1 MKEKKTTIIML
12 LMGLLTCLIQ
22 IIKVKFLIKYLG
34 VNWTA
39 VYEVIFAFLSS
50 IYINNEKICNSAK
63 DKIIDFVYIFII
75 SLIEIVLIYFKFNSV
90 IILLVLLIS
99 MLIYFFIK
107 KKKVLFNTLK
117 DNIYAVKNLIIK
129 IIENNLVILI
139 LLAFKENHLVI
150 AYGLYLIICNI
161 VKILEI
167 NVTDKKIPSYF
178 NGLLVILLSICYYR
192 FISLLFPSKYDISLL
207 GSVIIMAK
215 LYFDLMINED
225 YKSNVFIDIILLI
238 TNIILSTISLL
249 KFGFI
254 GILSMNL
261 LITLTNYFMASKEN
275 KLKLLK
281 EVVLTTFLGVIIIFF
296 STLLS
301 FENYKMLI
309 ISSLILFIIC
319 LLITVSLYM
328 FKTKAKLN
336 KFLYYPLKY
345 LGLILLLLVV
355 IFDGISIWK
364 IYKESKEPYVN
375 VLAYHHFV
383 SKEDKENY
391 YKDNAY
397 VLAIEDFEEQLKWLK
412 ENDYH
417 PITTSDLY
425 KWLNNEKGLDTKS
438 VLITIDDGNISTYYL
453 ALPLIE
459 KYGFHAVSFIITSRV
474 GDKTSE
480 FNPQKMDYIGKDVI
494 EDILLNHPSLELGSH
509 SYNLHG
515 RVNNK
520 SPKDLSKEEI
530 SKDVAKSKEIL
541 KTDLYC
547 YPFGGRS
554 KNYEEALK
562 DNGYKMSFVFGTSKK
577 TRISNNVYEISR
589 ITIDGDMTLEEFAN
603 KLK

>member
-1 MKEKKTTIIML
+1 MEKKKTTIIML

-34 VNWTA
+34 VSWTA
-39 VYEVIFAFLSS
+39 IYEVIFTFLSS

-63 DKIIDFVYIFII
+63 DKIIDFVYIFIT
-75 SLIEIVLIYFKFNSV
+75 SLIEIFLIYFKFNPV

-99 MLIYFFIK
+99 MVTYFSIK
-107 KKKVLFNTLK
+107 NKKVLFNALK
-117 DNIYAVKNLIIK
+117 DNKCLAKNLIIE
-129 IIENNLVILI
+129 IIENNLIILI
-139 LLAFKENHLVI
+139 LFVFKENYFLIAYSLYLVI
-150 AYGLYLIICNI
+150 CNT
-161 VKILEI
+161 VKLLEI
-167 NVTDKKIPSYF
+167 KINDKKIPSYF

-192 FISLLFPSKYDISLL
+192 FIALLFPSKYDISLL
-207 GSVIIMAK
+207 GSIIIMAK

-225 YKSNVFIDIILLI
+225 YKSNVSIDIILLI
-238 TNIILSTISLL
+238 INIILSIISLL
-249 KFGFI
+249 NFGFI
-254 GILSMNL
+254 GILSINL
-261 LITLTNYFMASKEN
+261 LITLTNYFMVLKEN

-319 LLITVSLYM
+319 LSIAVSLYI
-328 FKTKAKLN
+328 FKLKSKTN

-345 LGLILLLLVV
+345 LGLILLLIVV
-355 IFDGISIWK
+355 ICDGLSIWK

-383 SKEDKENY
+383 SKEDKEKY

-397 VLAIEDFEEQLKWLK
+397 VLAIEDFEEELKWLK

-425 KWLNNEKGLDTKS
+425 KWLNNEKELDNKS

-459 KYGFHAVSFIITSRV
+459 KYGFHAVSFVITSRV
-474 GDKTSE
+474 GEKTPE
-480 FNPQKMDYIGKDVI
+480 FNPQKMDYIGKDAI

-509 SYNLHG
+509 SYNLHS

-541 KTDLYC
+541 ETDLYC

-562 DNGYKMSFVFGTSKK
+562 ENGYKMSFVFGTSKK
-577 TRISNNVYEISR
+577 TRISNSVYEISR
-589 ITIDGDMTLEEFAN
+589 ITVDGEMTLEEFAK

>member
-34 VNWTA
+34 ISWTA

-139 LLAFKENHLVI
+139 LLAFKENYLVI
-150 AYGLYLIICNI
+150 AYSLYLIICNI

-167 NVTDKKIPSYF
+167 KVTDKKIPSYF
-178 NGLLVILLSICYYR
+178 NSLLTILLSICYYR

-207 GSVIIMAK
+207 GSIIIMAK

-225 YKSNVFIDIILLI
+225 YKSNVFIDIIMLI
-238 TNIILSTISLL
+238 TNIILSIISLL

-254 GILSMNL
+254 GIICINL
-261 LITLTNYFMASKEN
+261 LITLTNYFMVSKEN

-383 SKEDKENY
+383 SRKDKEKY
-391 YKDNAY
+391 YKDNEY
-397 VLAIEDFEEQLKWLK
+397 VLSIEDFEEELKWLK

-417 PITTSDLY
+417 SITTSDLY
-425 KWLNNEKGLDTKS
+425 KWLNNEKELDTKS

-474 GDKTSE
+474 GEKTPE
-480 FNPQKMDYIGKDVI
+480 FNPQRSDYIGKDAI

-562 DNGYKMSFVFGTSKK
+562 ENGYKMSFVFGTSKK
-577 TRISNNVYEISR
+577 TRITNNVYEISR

>member
-50 IYINNEKICNSAK
+50 IYINDEKICNSAK

-129 IIENNLVILI
+129 IIDNNLVILI

-383 SKEDKENY
+383 SKEDKEKY

-425 KWLNNEKGLDTKS
+425 KWLNNEKELDTKS

-459 KYGFHAVSFIITSRV
+459 KYGFHAVSFVITSRV

-562 DNGYKMSFVFGTSKK
+562 ENGYKMSFVFGTSKK
-577 TRISNNVYEISR
+577 TRITNNVYEISR